1 MKEFN
6 IELQQPYSKTNDL
19 GKQYYN
25 QFENGRV
32 TNVTEKNYS
41 TIPMFANDNDK
52 KDNFKYEALQHIQ
65 TPSRLSLLF
74 FSKENIEVIQND
86 LRYQVWIQ
94 SGKKYVV
101 DKQSPIELEIVMRAI
116 FLQYSLNQDKDFKKQ
131 INYLNKLVL
140 SYCVP
145 NVISMVEQ
153 YLGYL
158 DNVQKLPNPLPLPE
172 NLSSAGTRTLRS
184 VTTTF

>member
-1 MKEFN
+1 MKDMN
-6 IELQQPYSKTNDL
+6 IELQQPFAETNDL

-25 QFENGRV
+25 QFQNGRV
-32 TNVTEKNYS
+32 IDVTTTNYN
-41 TIPMFANDNDK
+41 TIPLFDGNNDK

-65 TPSRLSLLF
+65 TPSALGMLF
-74 FSKENIEVIQND
+74 FSKANIDRIQTE
-86 LRYQVWIQ
+86 LRYQVWLQ
-94 SGKKYVV
+94 SGKKHVV
-101 DKQSPIELEIVMRAI
+101 GKQSAIELEVIMRAI
-116 FLQYSLNQDKDFKKQ
+116 YLQFSLNQDKNFKQQ

-140 SYCVP
+140 DYCVP
-145 NVISMVEQ
+145 NVLSEVEQ

-172 NLSSAGTRTLRS
+172 NLSSAGTKTLRS

>member
-1 MKEFN
+1 MKDLG
-6 IELQQPYSKTNDL
+6 IELQSPADY

-25 QFENGRV
+25 QFQNGRV
-32 TNVTEKNYS
+32 VNITNKHFK
-41 TIPMFANDNDK
+41 TIPMFDQNNDL

-65 TPSRLSLLF
+65 TPSTLSMLF
-74 FSKENIEVIQND
+74 FSKENINKIQVEM
-86 LRYQVWIQ
+86 RYTVWIQ
-94 SGKKYVV
+94 SGKKYIV
-101 DKQSPIELEIVMRAI
+101 DNQSSIELEIVMRAI
-116 FLQYSLNQDKDFKKQ
+116 YLQYSLNQDKDFGKQ
-131 INYLNKLVL
+131 INYLNNLVL

-145 NVISMVEQ
+145 NILTEVEQ

-172 NLSSAGTRTLRS
+172 NISSAGSKTLRS

>member
-1 MKEFN
+1 MRDLC
-6 IELQQPYSKTNDL
+6 IELQSPYSKTNDL

-32 TNVTEKNYS
+32 INITKENYT
-41 TIPMFANDNDK
+41 TIPMFDENNDK
-52 KDNFKYEALQHIQ
+52 KDNFKFEALQHIQ
-65 TPSRLSLLF
+65 TPSTLSMLF
-74 FSKENIEVIQND
+74 FSKYNLDRIQTE
-86 LRYQVWIQ
+86 LRYLVWIQ
-94 SGKKYVV
+94 SGKKYVI
-101 DKQSPIELEIVMRAI
+101 DRQSPIELEIVMRAI
-116 FLQYSLNQDKDFKKQ
+116 YLQYSLNQDKDFKKQ
-131 INYLNKLVL
+131 IEYLNKLVL

-145 NVISMVEQ
+145 NVLSEVEQ

-172 NLSSAGTRTLRS
+172 NLSSAGTKTLRS

>member
-1 MKEFN
+1 MKDLN
-6 IELQQPYSKTNDL
+6 IELQSPYSKTNDL

-25 QFENGRV
+25 QFQNGRV
-32 TNVTEKNYS
+32 IDITKTNYPGL
-41 TIPMFANDNDK
+41 PMFANNNDK

-65 TPSRLSLLF
+65 TPSSLSMLF
-74 FSKENIEVIQND
+74 FSKENIDRIQNE

-101 DKQSPIELEIVMRAI
+101 DNQSPIELEIVMRAI
-116 FLQYSLNQDKDFKKQ
+116 YLQFSLNQDKDFDKQ

-145 NVISMVEQ
+145 NVLTEVEQ

-172 NLSSAGTRTLRS
+172 NLSSAGTKTLRS